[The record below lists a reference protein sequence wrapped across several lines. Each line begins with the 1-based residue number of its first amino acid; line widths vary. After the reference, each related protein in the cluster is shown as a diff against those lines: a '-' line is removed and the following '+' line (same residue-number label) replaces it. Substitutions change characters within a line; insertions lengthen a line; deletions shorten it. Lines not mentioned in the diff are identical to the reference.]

1 MAYLTGLVGAL
12 ILGLW
17 GASVFLGLGFSE
29 SPSSKVPESV
39 RSSPGGYRSW
49 AFWHAGTHGGK

>member
-1 MAYLTGLVGAL
+1 MPWLTGLVG
-12 ILGLW
+12 LGVLALW
-17 GASVFLGLGFSE
+17 GAHVFFGFGFTSA
-29 SPSSKVPESV
+29 PNDQIPESV

>member
-1 MAYLTGLVGAL
+1 MAYLTGLVGTL

-17 GASVFLGLGFSE
+17 GASIFFGLGFSDT
-29 SPSSKVPESV
+29 PSNKVPESV

>member
-1 MAYLTGLVGAL
+1 MAYLTGLVGAA
-12 ILGLW
+12 ILVLW
-17 GASVFLGLGFSE
+17 SASVFFGYGITST
-29 SPSSKVPESV
+29 PDSKVPESV